1 MRPRRRSL
9 PNASTWI
16 RREQAATAV
25 MVKAKQQRNALRMF
39 VRLPAWVTLETRSD
53 EHVAFVRDI
62 SPRGIFFYSDFV
74 PKQGDEINFVLEY
87 LSGKNK
93 TRLHLHGKV
102 VRLEKQAEKTMGI
115 AVEFDAPHE
124 EVPRS
129 PNAFKGKRIGRP
141 LRSSRP
147 EIPLWT

>member
-1 MRPRRRSL
+1 MPHYPRSL
-9 PNASTWI
+9 PNSSIWI
-16 RREQAATAV
+16 RREQTATAV
-25 MVKAKQQRNALRMF
+25 MAKHKQQRNAARIF
-39 VRLPAWVTLETRSD
+39 VRLPAWVTLEARPD

-74 PKQGDEINFVLEY
+74 PQECDEIRFVLEY

-102 VRLEKQAEKTMGI
+102 VRLEQQAEKTMGI
-115 AVEFDAPHE
+115 AVAFDAPHD

-129 PNAFKGKRIGRP
+129 PMCSNTRG
-141 LRSSRP
+141 
-147 EIPLWT
+147 

>member
-9 PNASTWI
+9 SSSSTWI

-39 VRLPAWVTLETRSD
+39 VRLPAWVTLETRTD

-74 PKQGDEINFVLEY
+74 PKEGDEIKFVLEY

-129 PNAFKGKRIGRP
+129 PMPSKARG
-141 LRSSRP
+141 
-147 EIPLWT
+147 

>member
-1 MRPRRRSL
+1 MRHYRRSL
-9 PNASTWI
+9 PNSATWI

-25 MVKAKQQRNALRMF
+25 MVKAKQQRNAVRMF
-39 VRLPAWVTLETRSD
+39 VRLPAWVTLETRPD

-74 PKQGDEINFVLEY
+74 PRQGDEIQFVLEY

-93 TRLHLHGKV
+93 TRLHLHGKI
-102 VRLEKQAEKTMGI
+102 VRLEQQAEKKVGI
-115 AVEFDAPHE
+115 AVEFDTPHD

-129 PNAFKGKRIGRP
+129 PIHSNRRG
-141 LRSSRP
+141 
-147 EIPLWT
+147 

>member
-1 MRPRRRSL
+1 MRPRRRAL
-9 PNASTWI
+9 PNSSTWI

-25 MVKAKQQRNALRMF
+25 MVKSKQQRNAVRMF

-62 SPRGIFFYSDFV
+62 SPRGIFFYSDFL
-74 PKQGDEINFVLEY
+74 PKKGDEIKFVLEY

-93 TRLHLHGKV
+93 TRLHLHGQV
-102 VRLEKQAEKTMGI
+102 VRLEQQAEKTVGI
-115 AVEFDAPHE
+115 AVEFDAPHQ

-129 PNAFKGKRIGRP
+129 PM
-141 LRSSRP
+141 RSKARG
-147 EIPLWT
+147 

>member
-1 MRPRRRSL
+1 MRPYRRPWS
-9 PNASTWI
+9 NAAIWI
-16 RREQAATAV
+16 RREQAATAA
-25 MVKAKQQRNALRMF
+25 MVKHTQQRNAARVF
-39 VRLPAWVTLETRSD
+39 VRLPAWVTLDTRPD

-62 SPRGIFFYSDFV
+62 SPRGIFFYSDFA
-74 PKQGDEINFVLEY
+74 PQEGDEIRFVLEY

-102 VRLEKQAEKTMGI
+102 VRLEKQAEKTVGI

-129 PNAFKGKRIGRP
+129 AM
-141 LRSSRP
+141 RSSLRG
-147 EIPLWT
+147 